1 MTRLPIERLLLV
13 AALSTFFLS
22 ALPTLAGADGPIA
35 KKQDP
40 AKKKKDP
47 ATEKAKAHNAIAK
60 KLFDLGLFAKAAK
73 EYQLAYKAK
82 PIPAFLFNLAQCYK
96 RMGKAEQ
103 LERAIF
109 FFRSY
114 LKNDQF
120 SPMRPRI
127 EREIRRIEIE
137 IADLRKPKPIYK
149 RWWFWAAIG
158 AVMAATVTTV
168 VVLQPE
174 DQKLVQGSVPPGT
187 YGGI

>member
-114 LKNDQF
+114 LKTTSF
-120 SPMRPRI
+120 RPCARASSARFAESRSRSLICASPSRST
-127 EREIRRIEIE
+127 
-137 IADLRKPKPIYK
+137 KGGG
-149 RWWFWAAIG
+149 FWAAIG